1 MTAGPLE
8 PKTKIE
14 NRTVAEVLAQTRA
27 LVEPAHRAAVD
38 RLSGSM
44 RHIAG
49 YHAGWWDADGA
60 PCAESGKS
68 VRPALALAAAR
79 AISGRHG
86 DMRTRAAIPAA
97 VAVELVHDFS
107 LLHDDV
113 MDHDLT
119 RRHRPSAWAVFGVGQ
134 AILTG
139 DALQALSIE
148 VLSELPCPNPPVRV
162 LISTMLE
169 LCAGQSAD
177 IGFEN
182 RTDVT
187 LDECMTMAAGKTAA
201 LLGCACELGALAAGA
216 TPQQA
221 AQLRAFGRHL
231 GTAFQLVDDLL
242 GIWGDPRA
250 TGKPVGSDLR
260 SHKKSLPVM
269 AALSSGTAAGDQL
282 GRLYHRDEPV
292 DDPAVAHFTELIER
306 AGARR
311 WASTEAER
319 EIASAMTCLA
329 RLGASPADT
338 HDLRLLAD
346 LITHRN
352 H

>member
-1 MTAGPLE
+1 MTAGPFA
-8 PKTKIE
+8 PGTK
-14 NRTVAEVLAQTRA
+14 TVAQVLAHTRE

-38 RLSGSM
+38 RLPESL

-49 YHAGWWDADGA
+49 YHAGWWNADGTA
-60 PCAESGKS
+60 CAETGKA
-68 VRPALALAAAR
+68 VRPALVLAAAR
-79 AISGRHG
+79 AVGGSLG
-86 DMRTRAAIPAA
+86 DLLVEAAVPAA

-119 RRHRPSAWAVFGVGQ
+119 RRHRPSAWSVFGVGQ
-134 AILTG
+134 AILAG
-139 DALQALSIE
+139 DALQALSID
-148 VLSELPCPNPPVRV
+148 VLAELATPGPALRV
-162 LISTMLE
+162 LTATVLE

-177 IGFEN
+177 ISFEG

-187 LDECMTMAAGKTAA
+187 LDECLTMAAGKTAA
-201 LLGCACELGALAAGA
+201 LLGCACELGAIAVGAAPRQIGEM
-216 TPQQA
+216 
-221 AQLRAFGRHL
+221 RSFGRHL

-242 GIWGDPRA
+242 GIWGDPKA

-269 AALSSGTAAGDQL
+269 AALSSGTAAGAQL
-282 GRLYHRDEPV
+282 GRLYYRDEPV
-292 DDPAVAHFTELIER
+292 DDPAVVRFTELIER

-311 WASTEAER
+311 WASVEAER
-319 EIASAMTCLA
+319 EIAAALACLQRA
-329 RLGASPADT
+329 GADSEGAQ
-338 HDLRLLAD
+338 DLRLLAD